1 MFVGVVVDNSD
12 ERIEKKIFHCEIVV
26 NNERVAAAV
35 RAAMIYSLIASCKG
49 LGVNPREWITDVLTK
64 LPLYRDTS
72 KDLCELLPMNWKN
85 NSNS

>member
-1 MFVGVVVDNSD
+1 M
-12 ERIEKKIFHCEIVV
+12 
-26 NNERVAAAV
+26 
-35 RAAMIYSLIASCKG
+35 RAAIIYSLIASYKA
-49 LGVNPREWITDVLTK
+49 LEVTPREWITDVLTK